1 MSWFV
6 EAVKKYAMFG
16 GRSRRKEYW
25 YFTLFYVLITLVLA
39 VIDNV
44 IGTWSSSSS
53 VGLLSGIFI
62 LALLLPG
69 IAVTVRR
76 LHDIGRTGWW
86 YLISFIPI
94 IGTLVLL
101 VFTVQDGTAGS
112 NNYGSNPKTVTA

>member
-39 VIDNV
+39 AIDNV